1 MAMNLTKLTNAE
13 YTLRS
18 AREAIDGDNATK
30 PSDPISYYTATG
42 NPPGYW
48 IGSAATLVGGTPGTT
63 ASSKTVRTLINER
76 RNPADGRYL
85 GDVDMSAGDNGDAPV
100 AGWDL
105 TTRQPKSVSVLW
117 AFGDGR
123 TRQGIDECMD
133 RAARMTVEYLE
144 REYATTRA
152 GQGGVA
158 SVSADGIAGFVFD
171 HYDTRDGDPQ
181 PHKHIVISNRVRR
194 SSDKTWTALDGRKI
208 YASMVEVSEVHENLL
223 QDLLTERFGWSWT
236 LRRGTDGKSMVNEVD
251 GVPRELIDAFS
262 GRHAEIARTVE
273 RRIREEER
281 RTGRAVGPR
290 RKAQIDLEVW
300 KETRRA
306 KPEVQPSLE
315 EKRAHWYH
323 KLGKAAPDVRLDRM
337 WRDVD
342 SRRSDVIRV
351 NADCEDD
358 IARLLLG
365 QLADLD
371 GTVGDADEYLDMQAR
386 AAIRNTAHAHT
397 VWKRTNVRAEAQRLL
412 RGVRLDPEQRVIVAN
427 SIADRALAQCVR
439 LTPDRYRLPD
449 GAADDLGLATGDGRS
464 VFEDAD
470 LDVYTTTDVLD
481 AERYMIAGLDRTTG
495 VCYEPGQGERWLDQW
510 NRRADASGGH
520 PLADDQKRAAAY
532 VLENPRLVSSVIGP
546 AGTGKTTTM
555 NAVAQAWQARYGA
568 GSVLGLATS
577 RKAVGELRASIGCES
592 MTIAKLM
599 AMNSPEQGE
608 AMAQR
613 DAMLQQRL
621 TDAADPLERRI
632 ARVQIASERVRA
644 SSSTIRANQLIIVD
658 EAGMVDTRYLRRVT
672 RMAERHGAKVVL
684 TGDPKQLDS
693 VSGAGGM
700 LGYADRHGRCAR
712 LTSLWRFT
720 SDPDRWSADPDGPAS
735 PCRWEGEAD
744 ATLLLREGGDR
755 LVEADVARCRA
766 LVDEYDRHERVHW
779 GEDMDMEEESYRMCV
794 EWQRLGKSTLLIAGT
809 NAQVR
814 DLNERFIL
822 ERRAQGMSESDPA
835 RLFRLRDGLSVG
847 AGDQIVC
854 RENSP
859 QVRGRDGRTIENAMT
874 FSVVS
879 TGADGARCVNLSDGS
894 VWNIPRAFLLSS
906 CEAGYASTV
915 HRSQGMTVDRCAAM
929 FPSNANPPCNL
940 QYVAGTRGKEENHF
954 LFGCKD
960 EEARH
965 VDHLLT
971 GAQEDPREIALSRM
985 LDALLTRTDTLTA
998 VETGEREH
1006 RDRYDL
1012 RRLLREHDYAAGLI
1026 SGPHLLAML
1035 GRSHDKATV
1044 DRIKRSPSFEWLRGV
1059 WSRAYMTDA
1068 RRAMAI
1074 IGQDLPA
1081 RPRKLT
1087 SEKSGRA
1094 AVRAARALM
1103 PDPGTETGETF
1114 TLTVDA
1120 AADAK
1125 EELMRMMGETG
1136 IPFRRVSGT
1145 EGPDGFTVDER
1156 YTPALE
1162 ALLAARMQTGD
1173 GIDQSMFPAL
1183 PALRDIARRTIG
1195 RDPDMARKAM
1205 PLEPDWAAT
1214 IAGRLNAGLLD
1225 RANGSVH
1232 DDWVGGVVPPIR
1244 ASKHSAAL
1252 DMVRQNERL
1261 IERKAGLL
1269 EQEARQCGQ
1278 AWVERVADAS
1288 RSDPHLLRDVAV
1300 YRAMWTVDDP
1310 DLPLGERPPAGGGR
1324 REQHWANLNGR
1335 INHTDTTVR
1344 PATPARRAAPPDAAG
1359 AGNATTA
1366 TAPTRV
1372 HAIGRL
1378 LDAGIPL
1385 STTSTPDGDRLLGR
1399 CSRDVGFIARMC
1411 AIADGAALDFVHGG
1425 YDPADTLGKVRA
1437 AVEDIASACGGMFG
1451 EDCLAHVDEAA
1462 ESALDALTDPING
1475 RIARLADRGTG
1486 DPAII
1491 DANRGDRVR
1500 RLKEYYMERAA
1511 MDADARGHTTY
1522 SLLPPTIR
1530 QSLDAL
1536 TMTYGG
1542 EATDLTGAG
1551 ATAAGTGTGPDH
1563 GTPTWDELREC
1574 SDTIED
1580 YFETRPDP
1588 AETLPGDVE
1597 RSLLALASMYGR
1609 GRDADLEELEAMRE
1623 TLHRTPA
1630 EETRRTTTTD
1640 ADHERTTTWQR

>member
-13 YTLRS
+13 YTLQS

-30 PSDPISYYTATG
+30 PSDPTAYYTATG

-48 IGSAATLVGGTPGTT
+48 IGSAATLVGGAPGTT

-76 RNPADGRYL
+76 RNPADGQYL
-85 GDVDMSAGDNGDAPV
+85 GDVDMSAGDNGEAPV

-117 AFGDGR
+117 AFGDSR

-133 RAARMTVEYLE
+133 RAARMTIEYLE

-194 SSDKTWTALDGRKI
+194 SSDRTWTALDGRKI
-208 YASMVEVSEVHENLL
+208 YASMVEISEVHENLL

-236 LRRGTDGKSMVNEVD
+236 LRRGTDTKSMVNEVD
-251 GVPRELIDAFS
+251 GVPQELIDAFS
-262 GRHAEIARTVE
+262 GRHAEIAKTVE
-273 RRIREEER
+273 RRIKEEEH
-281 RTGRAVGPR
+281 RTGRAVGPK

-306 KPEVQPSLE
+306 KPEIQPSLE

-323 KLGKAAPDVRLDRM
+323 KLGKVTPNVRLDQM
-337 WRDVD
+337 WKDVD

-358 IARLLLG
+358 IARLLLD

-371 GTVGDADEYLDMQAR
+371 GTVGGADEYLDMQAR
-386 AAIRNTAHAHT
+386 AAIRNTAHTHT

-427 SIADRALAQCVR
+427 SIADRALEQCVK

-449 GAADDLGLATGDGRS
+449 GAADDLSLATGGRN

-470 LDVYTTTDVLD
+470 LDMYTTTDVLD
-481 AERYMIAGLDRTTG
+481 AERYMIAGLDKTTG

-510 NRRADASGGH
+510 NRRTAASGGH
-520 PLADDQKRAAAY
+520 PLADDQKRAATY
-532 VLENPRLVSSVIGP
+532 VLESPRLVSSIIGP

-599 AMNSPEQGE
+599 TMNSPEQGE
-608 AMAQR
+608 ALAQR

-621 TDAADPLERRI
+621 ADADDPLERRI
-632 ARVQIASERVRA
+632 ARVQIASERARA
-644 SSSTIRANQLIIVD
+644 SSSMIRANQLIIVD
-658 EAGMVDTRYLRRVT
+658 EAGMVDTRYLRQVT
-672 RMAERHGAKVVL
+672 RMAERHGAKVIL

-700 LGYADRHGRCAR
+700 LGYADRHDMCAR

-720 SDPDRWSADPDGPAS
+720 SSADKWSADPDGPAS

-755 LVEADVARCRA
+755 LNEADVARCRD
-766 LVDEYDRHERVHW
+766 LVDEYDRHERIHW

-822 ERRAQGMSESDPA
+822 ERRAQGMSESDPD

-859 QVRGRDGRTIENAMT
+859 KVRGRDGRTIENAMT
-874 FSVVS
+874 FSIVS
-879 TGADGARCVNLSDGS
+879 TGADGARCVNIADGS
-894 VWNIPRAFLLSS
+894 VWKIPRAFLLSS

-954 LFGCKD
+954 LFGCKS

-998 VETGEREH
+998 VETSERE
-1006 RDRYDL
+1006 RKDRHDL

-1026 SGPHLLAML
+1026 SGPHLIAML
-1035 GRSHDKATV
+1035 GRSHDAATV
-1044 DRIKRSPSFEWLRGV
+1044 AKIKHSPSFEWLRGV

-1087 SEKSGRA
+1087 PEKSGQV

-1103 PDPGTETGETF
+1103 PDTGAEAGDTF
-1114 TLTVDA
+1114 TLLMDA
-1120 AADAK
+1120 GDDAK
-1125 EELMRMMGETG
+1125 ETLMRMMGETG
-1136 IPFRRVSGT
+1136 IPFHRVFATAT
-1145 EGPDGFTVDER
+1145 EEGHDGFTMDER
-1156 YTPALE
+1156 HTPALK
-1162 ALLAARMQTGD
+1162 ALLDARMQTGD
-1173 GIDQSMFPAL
+1173 GLDQSMFPEW
-1183 PALRDIARRTIG
+1183 PALRDIARKTIC
-1195 RDPDMARKAM
+1195 RDPDMARKAR

-1232 DDWVGGVVPPIR
+1232 DDWIGGVVPPIR

-1261 IERKAGLL
+1261 IERTALML

-1278 AWVERVADAS
+1278 AWVERVSDAS
-1288 RSDPHLLRDVAV
+1288 RGDPHLLRDIAV

-1310 DLPLGERPPAGGGR
+1310 DLPLGERPPADSGR

-1335 INHTDTTVR
+1335 INHTATTVR
-1344 PATPARRAAPPDAAG
+1344 PAAPVRNTAPPDPDKTG
-1359 AGNATTA
+1359 RA
-1366 TAPTRV
+1366 TAPTPS
-1372 HAIGRL
+1372 HSPAQGWL
-1378 LDAGIPL
+1378 LDSGIPL
-1385 STTSTPDGDRLLGR
+1385 STPSTSDGDRLLGR
-1399 CSRDVGFIARMC
+1399 CSRDIGFLTRMYG
-1411 AIADGAALDFVHGG
+1411 IADEAALDFVHGG
-1425 YDPADTLGKVRA
+1425 YDPAATLDKVRD
-1437 AVEDIASACGGMFG
+1437 AVGDIATACEDTFG
-1451 EDCLAHVDEAA
+1451 EDLLA
-1462 ESALDALTDPING
+1462 
-1475 RIARLADRGTG
+1475 
-1486 DPAII
+1486 
-1491 DANRGDRVR
+1491 
-1500 RLKEYYMERAA
+1500 Y
-1511 MDADARGHTTY
+1511 
-1522 SLLPPTIR
+1522 LP
-1530 QSLDAL
+1530 D
-1536 TMTYGG
+1536 
-1542 EATDLTGAG
+1542 
-1551 ATAAGTGTGPDH
+1551 
-1563 GTPTWDELREC
+1563 
-1574 SDTIED
+1574 
-1580 YFETRPDP
+1580 
-1588 AETLPGDVE
+1588 DVE
-1597 RSLLALASMYGR
+1597 RSLLTLASMYGM
-1609 GRDADLEELEAMRE
+1609 GGEADRRELETMRE
-1623 TLHRTPA
+1623 ALHTSA
-1630 EETRRTTTTD
+1630 AAHAQQDTKNS
-1640 ADHERTTTWQR
+1640 HERTTAWQR

>member
-1 MAMNLTKLTNAE
+1 MNLTKLTNAE
-13 YTLRS
+13 YTLQS

-30 PSDPISYYTATG
+30 PSDPTAYYTATG

-76 RNPADGRYL
+76 RNPVDGQYL
-85 GDVDMSAGDNGDAPV
+85 GDVDMSAGDNGEAPV

-117 AFGDGR
+117 AFGDSR

-133 RAARMTVEYLE
+133 RAAQMTIEYLE

-158 SVSADGIAGFVFD
+158 SVSADGVAGFVFD

-208 YASMVEVSEVHENLL
+208 YAAMVEVSEVHENLL

-236 LRRGTDGKSMVNEVD
+236 LRRGTDTKSMVNEVD
-251 GVPRELIDAFS
+251 GVPQELIDAFS

-273 RRIREEER
+273 RRIKEEEH
-281 RTGRAVGPR
+281 RTGRTVGPK

-306 KPEVQPSLE
+306 KPEIQPSLE
-315 EKRAHWYH
+315 AKRAHWYR
-323 KLGKAAPDVRLDRM
+323 KLGQAVPDVRLDRM
-337 WRDVD
+337 WKDVD

-351 NADCEDD
+351 SADCEDD
-358 IARLLLG
+358 IARLLLD

-371 GTVGDADEYLDMQAR
+371 GTAGGADEWLDLQAR
-386 AAIRNTAHAHT
+386 AAIRNTSHAHT

-412 RGVRLDPEQRVIVAN
+412 RGVRIDPEQRVIVAN
-427 SIADRALAQCVR
+427 SIADRALEQCVK

-449 GAADDLGLATGDGRS
+449 GAADDLSLAMPSSDRN
-464 VFEDAD
+464 VFEPAD
-470 LDVYTTTDVLD
+470 LDMYTTTDVLD
-481 AERYMIAGLDRTTG
+481 AEREMIAGLDKATG

-510 NRRADASGGH
+510 NRRAAASGGH
-520 PLADDQKRAAAY
+520 PLADDQKHAAAY
-532 VLENPRLVSSVIGP
+532 VLENPRLVSSIIGP

-599 AMNSPEQGE
+599 TMNSPERGE
-608 AMAQR
+608 AMTQR

-621 TDAADPLERRI
+621 NDTDDPLDRH
-632 ARVQIASERVRA
+632 AVRVQIASERVKDSA
-644 SSSTIRANQLIIVD
+644 STIRANQLIIVD
-658 EAGMVDTRYLRRVT
+658 EAGMVDTRYLQQVT
-672 RMAERHGAKVVL
+672 RMAELRGAKVIL
-684 TGDPKQLDS
+684 TGDPRQLDS

-700 LGYADRHGRCAR
+700 LGYADRHDRCAR

-720 SDPDRWSADPDGPAS
+720 SSADKWANDPDGPTS

-755 LVEADVARCRA
+755 LNEADVARCRA
-766 LVDEYDRHERVHW
+766 LVDEYDRHERIHW

-794 EWQRLGKSTLLIAGT
+794 EWQQLGKSTLLIAGT

-822 ERRAQGMSESDPA
+822 ERRAQGMSESNPA

-847 AGDQIVC
+847 TGDQIVC

-859 QVRGRDGRTIENAMT
+859 QVRARDGRTIENAMT
-874 FSVVS
+874 FSIVS
-879 TGADGARCVNLSDGS
+879 TGAAGARCVNLSDGS
-894 VWNIPRAFLLSS
+894 VWKIPRAFLLSS

-954 LFGCKD
+954 LFGCKS

-998 VETGEREH
+998 VETSERERMNRH
-1006 RDRYDL
+1006 DL

-1035 GRSHDKATV
+1035 SRSHDAATV
-1044 DRIKRSPSFEWLRGV
+1044 AKIKHSPSFEWLRGV

-1074 IGQDLPA
+1074 ISQDLPE
-1081 RPRKLT
+1081 RSRKLT
-1087 SEKSGRA
+1087 SEKSGQV

-1103 PDPGTETGETF
+1103 PEARTETGDTF
-1114 TLTVDA
+1114 TLFMDA
-1120 AADAK
+1120 DDDA
-1125 EELMRMMGETG
+1125 EETLMRMMGETG
-1136 IPFRRVSGT
+1136 IPFRRVFAT
-1145 EGPDGFTVDER
+1145 KEWPDGFTMDER
-1156 YTPALE
+1156 YTPALK
-1162 ALLAARMQTGD
+1162 ALLDARMQTGD
-1173 GIDQSMFPAL
+1173 GLDQSMFPGW
-1183 PALRDIARRTIG
+1183 PALRDIARRTIE
-1195 RDPDMARKAM
+1195 RDPDMARKAK

-1232 DDWVGGVVPPIR
+1232 DDWIGGVVPPIR
-1244 ASKHSAAL
+1244 ASKRSAAL

-1261 IERKAGLL
+1261 IERKTLTL

-1278 AWVERVADAS
+1278 AWVERASDAS
-1288 RSDPHLLRDVAV
+1288 RNDPHLLRDIAV

-1310 DLPLGERPPAGGGR
+1310 DLPLGDRPPTAGGR
-1324 REQHWANLNGR
+1324 QEQHWANLNGR
-1335 INHTDTTVR
+1335 INHTATTV
-1344 PATPARRAAPPDAAG
+1344 
-1359 AGNATTA
+1359 TA
-1366 TAPTRV
+1366 DIVRKDDGPTAPTVGKAKPRPV
-1372 HAIGRL
+1372 RPHVEGRL
-1378 LDAGIPL
+1378 LDSGVPL
-1385 STTSTPDGDRLLGR
+1385 SSPSTSDGDRLLGR
-1399 CSRDVGFIARMC
+1399 CSRDVGFLARMC
-1411 AIADGAALDFVHGG
+1411 GIADEAALDFVHGG
-1425 YDPADTLGKVRA
+1425 YDPAATLDKVRS
-1437 AVEDIASACGGMFG
+1437 AVGDIASACGDAFG
-1451 EDCLAHVDEAA
+1451 EELLAYVEEAS
-1462 ESALDALTDPING
+1462 ETTLDALVDPING
-1475 RIARLADRGTG
+1475 RIARLSDHRTG
-1486 DPAII
+1486 EPEITS
-1491 DANRGDRVR
+1491 ANRADRVR
-1500 RLKEYYMERAA
+1500 RLREYYMDRATL
-1511 MDADARGHTTY
+1511 DWADRARTTY

-1542 EATDLTGAG
+1542 DATDLM
-1551 ATAAGTGTGPDH
+1551 GTQAMVDMERGDEPDH
-1563 GTPTWDELREC
+1563 GTPTWDEVREC
-1574 SDTIED
+1574 SNVIEE
-1580 YFETRPDP
+1580 YFEAHTDTD
-1588 AETLPGDVE
+1588 AGTLPDDVE
-1597 RSLLALASMYGR
+1597 RSLLALASMYGM
-1609 GRDADLEELEAMRE
+1609 GRDADRKELETMRTTLRQPPVKE
-1623 TLHRTPA
+1623 TSA
-1630 EETRRTTTTD
+1630 RRTMENS
-1640 ADHERTTTWQR
+1640 HERTTAWQR